1 MLSLTTLSRGFFDAS
16 QLKPIP
22 EKTEYRP
29 AKLGYIDT
37 DTSKAYTRISA
48 GTILTM
54 TVSVMIFYMTP
65 KVIGPGLTSVSILK
79 LPLFIMATSAED

>member
-1 MLSLTTLSRGFFDAS
+1 M
-16 QLKPIP
+16 KPIP
-22 EKTEYRP
+22 EKTEYLP

-37 DTSKAYTRISA
+37 DTSNASTKISA

-54 TVSVMIFYMTP
+54 TVSVMIFSITP
-65 KVIGPGLTSVSILK
+65 NVMGPGLIKVSILK